1 MNHGI
6 FHMCLCWLLARSNAA
21 EPKKTTWPFWRRT
34 AVISAKA
41 DANVIRWWTAVN
53 SCCAALSSAVF
64 WCSTVHD
71 TIVTPPGEA
80 VIWQTDHRS
89 IAQYLISIRSIEK
102 YDLYNMLNSLICNNM
117 YKDMWAQFQTKRM
130 TGLPHLL
137 SLFSFRSTSGFV
149 FVQPHF
155 PALELGPRFG
165 PLFTTSVAKDKPIWP
180 FQKCSNMFQRF
191 SEMRMLQVVPQWF
204 QLVPIGSTV
213 VPIGSNWFQL
223 VPIGSNW
230 FQLLIQMFC

>member
-1 MNHGI
+1 
-6 FHMCLCWLLARSNAA
+6 
-21 EPKKTTWPFWRRT
+21 
-34 AVISAKA
+34 
-41 DANVIRWWTAVN
+41 
-53 SCCAALSSAVF
+53 
-64 WCSTVHD
+64 
-71 TIVTPPGEA
+71 
-80 VIWQTDHRS
+80 
-89 IAQYLISIRSIEK
+89 
-102 YDLYNMLNSLICNNM
+102 MLNSLICNNM

-223 VPIGSNW
+223 VPIGSNCW
-230 FQLLIQMFC
+230 YKCSVKTNFDFQQWQFLWQLVPGLWRSRNVGCRQSASWHDQSASGTVDWRKSYWEIIGIYDITKITPPKMLDIFWLIIGKLEGYHE